1 MIVNL
6 QFVSMEESVLTKW
19 MITCVIVVQDGVAR
33 TAHSV
38 SFILFFTF
46 FFFFSILDHTST
58 TLQFKIKEAI
68 HIQWEQPTLNLQL
81 NHVNLKLSL

>member
-6 QFVSMEESVLTKW
+6 QFVSMEESVPTKW

-46 FFFFSILDHTST
+46 FFFSILDHTST
-58 TLQFKIKEAI
+58 TLQFKIKEGI
-68 HIQWEQPTLNLQL
+68 HIQWEQPILNLQL
-81 NHVNLKLSL
+81 YHVNLKLSL

>member
-6 QFVSMEESVLTKW
+6 QFVSMEESVQTKW

-46 FFFFSILDHTST
+46 FFSILDHTST
-58 TLQFKIKEAI
+58 TFQFKIKEAI

-81 NHVNLKLSL
+81 YHVNLKLSL

>member
-6 QFVSMEESVLTKW
+6 QFVSMEESVQTKW

-46 FFFFSILDHTST
+46 FFLAS
-58 TLQFKIKEAI
+58 
-68 HIQWEQPTLNLQL
+68 
-81 NHVNLKLSL
+81 

>member
-6 QFVSMEESVLTKW
+6 QFVSMEESVLTKL

-46 FFFFSILDHTST
+46 FLAS
-58 TLQFKIKEAI
+58 
-68 HIQWEQPTLNLQL
+68 
-81 NHVNLKLSL
+81 

>member
-19 MITCVIVVQDGVAR
+19 MTMCVIVVQDGVAR

-38 SFILFFTF
+38 SFILCFT

-58 TLQFKIKEAI
+58 TFQFKIKEAI

-81 NHVNLKLSL
+81 YHVNLKLSL

>member
-46 FFFFSILDHTST
+46 FFRILDHTST
-58 TLQFKIKEAI
+58 TFQFKIKEAI

-81 NHVNLKLSL
+81 YHVNLKLSL

>member
-46 FFFFSILDHTST
+46 FLAS
-58 TLQFKIKEAI
+58 
-68 HIQWEQPTLNLQL
+68 
-81 NHVNLKLSL
+81 